1 VSIFRRRRQQQE
13 KRLAA
18 ARAEADR
25 SQERLAYVREHV
37 VEPITA
43 AGQRNQFADM
53 LRRSLIEGHSK

>member
-1 VSIFRRRRQQQE
+1 VNIFQRRREQQAA
-13 KRLAA
+13 RLAR

-43 AGQRNQFADM
+43 AGQHNQFADM
-53 LRRSLIEGHSK
+53 IRRSLIEGHAK